1 MPRRAMPAKKYDQMK
16 TEKRI
21 VSVKDGETAESPIT
35 NAETEKPAIAETEK
49 AVTAIKAYVKLIKLV
64 KEEQKV
70 TGVVLEPDVFDA
82 QKTIITAE
90 VIRKAAHGFLA
101 GFNIT
106 TKLGVQHEDFKKPF
120 ELCESY
126 IAPIDFVLGDKT
138 IKKGSWVVILKVLS
152 KKIWEAIKN
161 GKITGFSIGGKAK
174 IKKLKKEAA

>member
-1 MPRRAMPAKKYDQMK
+1 MPRKAMTAQKYEQLK

-21 VSVKDGETAESPIT
+21 VSVESDEPK
-35 NAETEKPAIAETEK
+35 EPDVIAKNTKEE
-49 AVTAIKAYVKLIKLV
+49 VSVVKAYVKLVKLA

-82 QKTIITAE
+82 QKTTISAE

-101 GFNIT
+101 GLNVT
-106 TKLGVQHEDFKKPF
+106 TKLGVQHKDFKKSF

-126 IAPIDFVLGDKT
+126 IAPIDFALGDKT
-138 IKKGSWVVILKVLS
+138 IKKGSWIVILKILS
-152 KKIWEAIKN
+152 KKIWEKIKK
-161 GKITGFSIGGKAK
+161 GEITGFSIGGKAK

>member
-1 MPRRAMPAKKYDQMK
+1 MPRRAMTAQKYEQLKAKKQL
-16 TEKRI
+16 I
-21 VSVKDGETAESPIT
+21 PVESDELKEPVAISE
-35 NAETEKPAIAETEK
+35 ETEKE
-49 AVTAIKAYVKLIKLV
+49 VTAIKAYVKLVKLA

-82 QKTIITAE
+82 QKTTITAE

-106 TKLGVQHEDFKKPF
+106 TKLGVQHKDFKKQF

-126 IAPIDFVLGDKT
+126 IAPINFALGDKT
-138 IKKGSWVVILKVLS
+138 IKKGSWIVILKILS
-152 KKIWEAIKN
+152 KKIWDRVKSGE
-161 GKITGFSIGGKAK
+161 ITGFSIGGKAK